1 MSQRFIKYIKSL
13 KGALRQEVLRIFT
26 NWRIYVCI
34 ASITLVCFC
43 IKWDSSMRG
52 AFWAIEQITG
62 ISNISYLMAIVA
74 AFPTICC
81 FCDDWL
87 GHYTFPA
94 VSRSGKNTYLHAKIL
109 VTYLV
114 SFLIAFIGVIVYEF
128 AELLWLNPGQESN
141 VSSEQLYYDIL
152 QLSPVLFIMVRV
164 MMYSAV
170 IALQSL
176 MGLMISAILPNRFVA
191 VLSPVVMYICFENIT
206 DILPK
211 NFNIGMIENGR
222 KVIEAGSAG
231 NIIFSLCVILFYAVI
246 IASIF
251 CKIAGGRIK
260 NEIV

>member
-1 MSQRFIKYIKSL
+1 MSQRLINYRNSL
-13 KGALRQEVLRIFT
+13 KGVLHQELLRIFA

-34 ASITLVCFC
+34 AGITLICFC
-43 IKWDSSMRG
+43 VKWDSSMRG
-52 AFWAIEQITG
+52 AIWGMEQIT
-62 ISNISYLMAIVA
+62 SLNNISYLMAIVS
-74 AFPTICC
+74 AFPIICS

-94 VSRSGKNTYLHAKIL
+94 VSRCGKNTYLHAKVLISY
-109 VTYLV
+109 VT
-114 SFLIAFIGVIVYEF
+114 SFLITFIGVMIYEF
-128 AELLWLNPGQESN
+128 AEFLWLNPNQKATVFSD
-141 VSSEQLYYDIL
+141 QLYYDIL
-152 QLSPVLFIMVRV
+152 QLSPVFFVMVRIAL
-164 MMYSAV
+164 YSSV

-191 VLSPVVMYICFENIT
+191 VMSPVVMLICFMEIT
-206 DILPK
+206 DIFPK
-211 NFNIGMIENGR
+211 NFSINKIMAGG
-222 KVIEAGSAG
+222 KVLEAGSAG

>member
-34 ASITLVCFC
+34 AGIILICFC

-52 AFWAIEQITG
+52 ALWAIEQITG

-109 VTYLV
+109 TAYFT
-114 SFLIAFIGVIVYEF
+114 SFFITFIGIMIYEF
-128 AELLWLNPGQESN
+128 AELLWLNPEQEAN

-164 MMYSAV
+164 MLYSTV

-211 NFNIGMIENGR
+211 NFNISTIEGGW
-222 KVIEAGSAG
+222 KVLEAGSAG
-231 NIIFSLCVILFYAVI
+231 NIIFSLCMILFYAVI

>member
-1 MSQRFIKYIKSL
+1 
-13 KGALRQEVLRIFT
+13 
-26 NWRIYVCI
+26 
-34 ASITLVCFC
+34 
-43 IKWDSSMRG
+43 
-52 AFWAIEQITG
+52 
-62 ISNISYLMAIVA
+62 
-74 AFPTICC
+74 
-81 FCDDWL
+81 
-87 GHYTFPA
+87 
-94 VSRSGKNTYLHAKIL
+94 
-109 VTYLV
+109 
-114 SFLIAFIGVIVYEF
+114 
-128 AELLWLNPGQESN
+128 
-141 VSSEQLYYDIL
+141 
-152 QLSPVLFIMVRV
+152 MVRV